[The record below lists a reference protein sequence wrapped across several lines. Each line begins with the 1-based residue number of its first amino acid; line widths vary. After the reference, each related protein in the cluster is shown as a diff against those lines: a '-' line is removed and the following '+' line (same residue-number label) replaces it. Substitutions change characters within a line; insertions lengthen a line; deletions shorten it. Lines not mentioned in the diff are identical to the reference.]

1 MMVRDVRDIRAY
13 LSVVGSGVDELVA
26 GAAEGVSDVAYDDRV
41 AWELGGNVL
50 SSILSECA
58 AARKV
63 IVNHALDKLDNFVDD
78 IGDGASGGGFVA
90 KVGTVKQ

>member
-1 MMVRDVRDIRAY
+1 
-13 LSVVGSGVDELVA
+13 
-26 GAAEGVSDVAYDDRV
+26 V

-50 SSILSECA
+50 SGILSEGA

-78 IGDGASGGGFVA
+78 IGDGASGGSFVA